1 MIERVAYQPNARV
14 LDLIFRDGKIY
25 SHFLVPRAIVVDL
38 NMSHQSGALYNTRI
52 RGRCEMCRLR

>member
-25 SHFLVPRAIVVDL
+25 RYYLVPRAIADGLKVAH
-38 NMSHQSGALYNTRI
+38 SPGTFYNARI
-52 RGRCEMCRLR
+52 RGRFEVDRLR